1 MSGDIN
7 ECENVENRIKYVLTL
22 RLTDMGFQQ
31 DEIRILSDFVY
42 QDLVNYITRG
52 RPRNHDALCKAV
64 NGSFSSWLSDWL
76 DYWLLKWRQRVK
88 LSFGSSDEERSF
100 DADTEKAI
108 NMIGTRQ
115 MRKLNRM
122 AMLGLVEE
130 GEICGTSI
138 VSDFIARSVIQELV
152 AEEGVKG
159 AVDAIKGNPALVKRM
174 IISKIAELRS
184 MDRPLVVV
192 NLQLSQG
199 NGQ

>member
-1 MSGDIN
+1 
-7 ECENVENRIKYVLTL
+7 
-22 RLTDMGFQQ
+22 
-31 DEIRILSDFVY
+31 
-42 QDLVNYITRG
+42 
-52 RPRNHDALCKAV
+52 
-64 NGSFSSWLSDWL
+64 
-76 DYWLLKWRQRVK
+76 
-88 LSFGSSDEERSF
+88 
-100 DADTEKAI
+100 
-108 NMIGTRQ
+108 MIGTRQ

-138 VSDFIARSVIQELV
+138 VSDFVARSVVQELV
-152 AEEGVKG
+152 AEEGGVKGG

-184 MDRPLVVV
+184 MDRPPLVVV